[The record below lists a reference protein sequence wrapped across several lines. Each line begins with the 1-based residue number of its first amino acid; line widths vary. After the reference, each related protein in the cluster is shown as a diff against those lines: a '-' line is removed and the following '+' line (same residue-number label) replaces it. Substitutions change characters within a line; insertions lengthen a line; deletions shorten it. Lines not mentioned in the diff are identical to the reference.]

1 MIYEYL
7 TFTIHRLQA
16 VTWQSFLL
24 ALLAVFI
31 AWLVYKIIEERLS
44 PLAKI
49 PSPEGSLPLIGHV
62 LVLIKKG
69 GLPPLAIEWRGKY
82 GPIVSVNP
90 GFGIGRGGQCVL
102 VFDKDLIKQVLV
114 TDSYKFNRDQLIK
127 DALPGVGNGL
137 FGSNGKTHARQRK
150 MINPAFSFT
159 NLKTFV
165 PAFVE
170 SAAELV
176 EDEKWQPSFVSK
188 KLLYSII
195 IKGRGLGKE
204 EDTLPIPSPL
214 WTKKIEISPIVEVDD
229 DICHLT
235 LDIIG
240 KTSFGYGFN
249 TVLGQESEVS
259 TAFNS
264 LLTGT
269 EFSYLVRSK
278 IIPFYK
284 YLPFPD
290 NLAIKKSTKLVDDTV
305 LKVCLSITFLLG
317 YLRALGCLLSYLQTE
332 RFLFD
337 LQVIQERGMFQG
349 KAADHKD
356 LLNLLLDMYDEETG
370 KGFDD
375 EELRAQV
382 FTFMVAGHE
391 TTSTSMSWT
400 LYELAKHP
408 EIQDKI
414 RKEIKDVLKDDDDLT
429 WNKLEQLEYL
439 GCVIKESLRLNAPVE
454 VLGRET
460 NQTLVLGGYE
470 IPKGTPVF
478 SAFGSLHLSPDIW
491 ENPLEFIPERFMR
504 NDNSPVSPYSFLPF
518 SIGPRTCIGNKFAMI
533 EMKTILLSLMRKFK
547 FTAIPGFKVKKL
559 TRLTIKPDPSV
570 KVKITLMA

>member
-1 MIYEYL
+1 
-7 TFTIHRLQA
+7 
-16 VTWQSFLL
+16 
-24 ALLAVFI
+24 
-31 AWLVYKIIEERLS
+31 
-44 PLAKI
+44 
-49 PSPEGSLPLIGHV
+49 
-62 LVLIKKG
+62 
-69 GLPPLAIEWRGKY
+69 
-82 GPIVSVNP
+82 
-90 GFGIGRGGQCVL
+90 
-102 VFDKDLIKQVLV
+102 
-114 TDSYKFNRDQLIK
+114 
-127 DALPGVGNGL
+127 
-137 FGSNGKTHARQRK
+137 
-150 MINPAFSFT
+150 
-159 NLKTFV
+159 
-165 PAFVE
+165 
-170 SAAELV
+170 
-176 EDEKWQPSFVSK
+176 
-188 KLLYSII
+188 
-195 IKGRGLGKE
+195 
-204 EDTLPIPSPL
+204 L

-305 LKVCLSITFLLG
+305 LK
-317 YLRALGCLLSYLQTE
+317 LRALGCLLSYLQTE

-382 FTFMVAGHE
+382 FTFH
-391 TTSTSMSWT
+391 
-400 LYELAKHP
+400 
-408 EIQDKI
+408 I
-414 RKEIKDVLKDDDDLT
+414 
-429 WNKLEQLEYL
+429 
-439 GCVIKESLRLNAPVE
+439 CESLTPLASALP
-454 VLGRET
+454 
-460 NQTLVLGGYE
+460 LV
-470 IPKGTPVF
+470 
-478 SAFGSLHLSPDIW
+478 
-491 ENPLEFIPERFMR
+491 N
-504 NDNSPVSPYSFLPF
+504 NSPVSPYSFLPF

-547 FTAIPGFKVKKL
+547 FTAIPGFK
-559 TRLTIKPDPSV
+559 
-570 KVKITLMA
+570 

>member
-16 VTWQSFLL
+16 VTMAASFFSLYLL
-24 ALLAVFI
+24 SSLLGSSDQER
-31 AWLVYKIIEERLS
+31 WL
-44 PLAKI
+44 AAM
-49 PSPEGSLPLIGHV
+49 
-62 LVLIKKG
+62 
-69 GLPPLAIEWRGKY
+69 AIEWRGKY
-82 GPIVSVNP
+82 GPIVSVNLDLVLAE
-90 GFGIGRGGQCVL
+90 CVL

-150 MINPAFSFT
+150 DDQSCFQFY
-159 NLKTFV
+159 KF
-165 PAFVE
+165 
-170 SAAELV
+170 
-176 EDEKWQPSFVSK
+176 ED
-188 KLLYSII
+188 
-195 IKGRGLGKE
+195 
-204 EDTLPIPSPL
+204 L

-240 KTSFGYGFN
+240 KTSFWLRIQYGTGTGIRSVN
-249 TVLGQESEVS
+249 GL
-259 TAFNS
+259 NS

-305 LKVCLSITFLLG
+305 LKV
-317 YLRALGCLLSYLQTE
+317 
-332 RFLFD
+332 
-337 LQVIQERGMFQG
+337 IQERGMFQG

-370 KGFDD
+370 KGFLMTKNCGLKSSRSWLLD
-375 EELRAQV
+375 
-382 FTFMVAGHE
+382 MK

-408 EIQDKI
+408 ENTRQN
-414 RKEIKDVLKDDDDLT
+414 KE
-429 WNKLEQLEYL
+429 
-439 GCVIKESLRLNAPVE
+439 G
-454 VLGRET
+454 
-460 NQTLVLGGYE
+460 NQ
-470 IPKGTPVF
+470 
-478 SAFGSLHLSPDIW
+478 
-491 ENPLEFIPERFMR
+491 
-504 NDNSPVSPYSFLPF
+504 
-518 SIGPRTCIGNKFAMI
+518 
-533 EMKTILLSLMRKFK
+533 
-547 FTAIPGFKVKKL
+547 
-559 TRLTIKPDPSV
+559 
-570 KVKITLMA
+570 